1 MCIVHLYDSEGE
13 KLVSF
18 SFPLPT
24 YSTCLSKLFGQ
35 PENFSAA
42 DLGAAAEAGSV
53 SGLPVEA
60 SSAATPDPAEE
71 VRRDAS
77 RRIGGTEMAADF
89 ETILRR
95 ASATRVVIVTT
106 GIAGSPEMAAPGSES
121 FKNLVLARTDE
132 NFFGKKPLV

>member
-1 MCIVHLYDSEGE
+1 MA
-13 KLVSF
+13 
-18 SFPLPT
+18 SFPSLGLH
-24 YSTCLSKLFGQ
+24 LSKLFGHS
-35 PENFSAA
+35 ENFLGEG
-42 DLGAAAEAGSV
+42 LGAAAEAGSV
-53 SGLPVEA
+53 SGLLVEA
-60 SSAATPDPAEE
+60 PSAATPDPAEE

-89 ETILRR
+89 ETILSR
-95 ASATRVVIVTT
+95 ASVTRVVIVTT

>member
-1 MCIVHLYDSEGE
+1 MA
-13 KLVSF
+13 
-18 SFPLPT
+18 SFPSLGLH
-24 YSTCLSKLFGQ
+24 LSKLLGH
-35 PENFSAA
+35 PENFLGEGLGAA
-42 DLGAAAEAGSV
+42 AAAEAGSV
-53 SGLPVEA
+53 SGLLVEA
-60 SSAATPDPAEE
+60 PSAATPDPAEE